1 MDDAAQDLVRAD
13 SPRDGDGGETA
24 RLWAEANADAIRAS
38 NEELKRNGLWSD
50 GYRLF

>member
-1 MDDAAQDLVRAD
+1 MDDAAQDRIGAD
-13 SPRDGDGGETA
+13 PPRDGDRDETA